1 MLKAVDR
8 TITPWLFVT
17 IHTPLYNPFDWH
29 TQDYQMLLSRKVLEP
44 LLVNYQVNV
53 VFSGHLHAYM
63 RTHPVIDGVRDKKG
77 PIYICTGTGGH
88 AADLDF
94 ASEIPEEWVSVR
106 DSTFYGYGTIDI
118 FNQTHARWQWM
129 HSCIKDDRQFNGV
142 HHMNISLP
150 SADEED
156 VYIQNQ
162 YYI

>member
-1 MLKAVDR
+1 
-8 TITPWLFVT
+8 
-17 IHTPLYNPFDWH
+17 
-29 TQDYQMLLSRKVLEP
+29 
-44 LLVNYQVNV
+44 
-53 VFSGHLHAYM
+53 M

-106 DSTFYGYGTIDI
+106 DSTYYGYGTIDI
-118 FNQTHARWQWM
+118 VNRTHARWEWM
-129 HSCIKDDRQFNGV
+129 HSCVKDDRQFNGV
-142 HHMNISLP
+142 HHMDISLP

-162 YYI
+162 YYM